1 MIPLNLI
8 RINHFILLP
17 LSRSSSPEEFCKRGV
32 LRNLQNVQKNIYAR
46 ASFLLKKRLRHRCF
60 PVNFAKFRRTS
71 FVTEHLIWLLLFIL
85 DTRSLSLFT
94 HFKTTLD
101 KAISLCY
108 DSNVKFVFIVETLVE
123 IILHGKVE

>member
-60 PVNFAKFRRTS
+60 PVSFAKFRRTS
-71 FVTEHLIWLLLFIL
+71 SVTEHLIWLLLFIL
-85 DTRSLSLFT
+85 DTRSLSLFA
-94 HFKTTLD
+94 HFKTTSD

-108 DSNVKFVFIVETLVE
+108 DSNIKFVFIVETLVE

>member
-8 RINHFILLP
+8 RINRFILLP

-32 LRNLQNVQKNIYAR
+32 LRNFAKCTEKHLCQSLFFI
-46 ASFLLKKRLRHRCF
+46 KKRLRHMCF
-60 PVNFAKFRRTS
+60 PVSFAKFRRTS
-71 FVTEHLIWLLLFIL
+71 SVTEHLIWLLLFIL
-85 DTRSLSLFT
+85 DTRSLSLFA
-94 HFKTTLD
+94 HFKTTSD

-108 DSNVKFVFIVETLVE
+108 DSNIKFVFIVETLVE